1 MRRKKSKNKVTKAS
15 RKLVKSF
22 IILFTDKKHF
32 KKLKRKFIANL
43 LIWVLV
49 QTPILASWI
58 GLSEGSPKTPIIDVK
73 VIVADTIFYSE
84 TSD

>member
-1 MRRKKSKNKVTKAS
+1 MRHKKSKNKVNKAS

-22 IILFTDKKHF
+22 IILFTEKKHF

-49 QTPILASWI
+49 PTPILASWI
-58 GLSEGSPKTPIIDVK
+58 GLSKGGPKTLIIDIK